1 MNLAQ
6 RLRSLHPDSF
16 AELDEAA
23 LDSLLRQRLDAARA
37 RFEKVRLDDGAFV
50 AHLARH
56 LPRDLAALKS
66 LDVDGLYLAA
76 ACGLGDRAALADLD
90 SRILSKVPGWVA
102 RMAGISADDVQ
113 QELRQKLLMPPAHIL
128 DYGGRGVLER
138 WVRVAANRC
147 AIDLQRMK
155 KPEISDEL
163 DHLWD
168 GPDPELDLAKLRD
181 QKAVRAALHDALR
194 GLQARERSL
203 LRLHYVEGVSL
214 DKLATLER
222 VHRATVARW
231 LSSARETVVERVRAL
246 INERLRLT
254 DLEGESL
261 LRFVRS
267 RLDLSLRRVLDAPT
281 TPPG

>member
-6 RLRSLHPDSF
+6 RLRSLRPD
-16 AELDEAA
+16 ALAGVDGGELE
-23 LDSLLRQRLDAARA
+23 SLLRQRVDAARS
-37 RFEKVRLDDGAFV
+37 RFAKVHLDDEAFI
-50 AHLARH
+50 AHVARH
-56 LPRDLAALKS
+56 LPRDLVALKS
-66 LDVDGLYLAA
+66 LDADGLYLAC
-76 ACGLGDRAALADLD
+76 ACGQGDRAALADLD
-90 SRILSKVPGWVA
+90 ARILSKVPVWVA
-102 RMAGISADDVQ
+102 RMPGIGADDVQ

-128 DYGGRGVLER
+128 DYGGRGALER

-147 AIDLQRMK
+147 AIDMQRMK

-181 QKAVRAALHDALR
+181 QKAVRAALHDALH
-194 GLQARERSL
+194 GLPARDRSL

-214 DKLATLER
+214 DQLATLER

-231 LSSARETVVERVRAL
+231 LSAAREAVVERVRAL
-246 INERLRLT
+246 INERLRLS
-254 DLEGESL
+254 DREGESL

-267 RLDLSLRRVLDAPT
+267 RLDLSLRRVLEAPS
-281 TPPG
+281 TPP